1 VHKANLVVCGALLA
15 VAAAACGGGASPTPT
30 PATRPPGG
38 DPGAGGEPLLVAI
51 SRSAD
56 QPYVANQ
63 QRSFAETAVSLGGA
77 AATYD
82 AKLDADLALDLVNE
96 AIAAGARGIAIG
108 APDESIGPAVAR
120 AAAEAGVVVVATD
133 DAIRDASG
141 NPVPFVGFDDAEMGR
156 QVGETA
162 AQLLLDEGWLRD
174 ASRKVGVLSVEVPTR
189 SACTDR
195 TDASKAAIRAAG
207 VPDAQIFAVLS
218 TGETSS
224 ARDAA
229 GPVITS
235 NPDITDWV
243 VVACDDEGAAGAL
256 EMLATAGVGPTSI
269 IGVGLGALE
278 ACKPWAAGRPSGFRA
293 ALFLSGPDAGRTAA
307 TLLYQAA
314 VDGAPPPPATYLAA
328 TMVNRA
334 TFENVMDPASL
345 ASCSQ

>member
-1 VHKANLVVCGALLA
+1 MHKANLVVCGALLA
-15 VAAAACGGGASPTPT
+15 AVAAACGGGASPSPS
-30 PATRPPGG
+30 PASRPPGG
-38 DPGAGGEPLLVAI
+38 DPGAGGKPLLVAI
-51 SRSAD
+51 SRSAA

-63 QRSFAETAVSLGGA
+63 QRSFAETAVSLGAA

-82 AKLDADLALDLVNE
+82 AKLDANLAVTLVNE

-108 APDESIGPAVAR
+108 VPDEAIGPAVAG

-141 NPVPFVGFDDAEMGR
+141 NAVPFVGFDDTELGR

-162 AQLLLDEGWLRD
+162 AQLLVDEGWLRD

-189 SACTDR
+189 PACTAR
-195 TDASKAAIRAAG
+195 TDASKAAVRAAG
-207 VPDAQIFAVLS
+207 VPEAQIFAVLS

-229 GPVITS
+229 GPVVTS

-243 VVACDDEGAAGAL
+243 VVGCTDEGAAGAL
-256 EMLATAGVGPTSI
+256 EMLATAGVGPSSI
-269 IGVGLGALE
+269 IAVGLGALE
-278 ACKPWAAGRPSGFRA
+278 ACKPWAAGRPTGFRA
-293 ALFLSGPDAGRTAA
+293 ALFLPGPEVGRTSA
-307 TLLYQAA
+307 TLLYEAA
-314 VDGAPPPPATYLAA
+314 VNGTPPPATTYLPA

-334 TFENVMDPASL
+334 TFKNVLDPASL